1 MTQETNEARNLSFIT
16 GSHWPGVR
24 YFCST
29 RQGGVSPE
37 PYSSLNLATHVND
50 HVDNVALNR
59 ARLEAFLPGSPH
71 WLEQVH
77 GVDVVE
83 FNEATL
89 NPHSPPV
96 LRADAAVTTRSQCVL
111 AILTADCLPVVLA
124 DEAGSVLG
132 VAHAGW
138 RGLAGGVL
146 ENTVEVMRKHLE
158 PQSSLRAW
166 VGPGIS
172 QAAFEVGPEV
182 RSAFVDADPFTR
194 VYFAEHNIGPHS
206 DERKWLADLPGL
218 ARHRLAAAGVGNIE
232 LSGCCSFREPALF
245 YSYRRTPH
253 TGRMATVAWLGGAT
267 D

>member
-1 MTQETNEARNLSFIT
+1 MVEEMNEDLLRIT
-16 GSHWPGVR
+16 GTAWPGVH

-29 RQGGVSPE
+29 RQGGVSTE

-50 HVDNVALNR
+50 SVEHVALNR
-59 ARLEAFLPGSPH
+59 ARLEALLPGPPH

-77 GVDVVE
+77 GVDVAQI
-83 FNEATL
+83 NGDAPTQ
-89 NPHSPPV
+89 SRTPV
-96 LRADAAVTTRSQCVL
+96 VCADAAVTIRSQCVL

-138 RGLAGGVL
+138 RGLAAGVL
-146 ENTVEVMRKHLE
+146 ENTVAAMRKHLK
-158 PQSSLRAW
+158 PQSVLRAW
-166 VGPGIS
+166 IGPGIS

-182 RSAFVDADPFTR
+182 RAAFVDADASTS
-194 VYFAEHNIGPHS
+194 VYFAQRYANYPAAGQ
-206 DERKWLADLPGL
+206 KWLADLPGL
-218 ARHRLAAAGVGNIE
+218 ARHRLWAAGVANIE
-232 LSGCCSFREPALF
+232 LSGHCSFRESALF

-253 TGRMATVAWLGGAT
+253 TGRMATVAWLSGAT